1 MGGQCLKID
10 IKQGKNG
17 VKPLKLLKKTKK
29 VDILK
34 QLCYSLAK
42 LMALDTPGQVFR
54 RKMNKITISCEYW
67 KHDKAAYF

>member
-1 MGGQCLKID
+1 MLVFIKKSKVGEQHRKID

-17 VKPLKLLKKTKK
+17 GKPLKLLKKTKK

-42 LMALDTPGQVFR
+42 LMALDTPGQVFGQ
-54 RKMNKITISCEYW
+54 KMNKITISC
-67 KHDKAAYF
+67 